1 MELPGYVPTPTRG
14 AIGSVLRITAIGLAM
29 VASAVKARLTA
40 TTDGGSASI
49 ALVRLLLS
57 AMISGTMK
65 ESLFLPMRAGR
76 RHWFTIGLKGSVSAD
91 MRLSGVS
98 LHMG

>member
-1 MELPGYVPTPTRG
+1 M
-14 AIGSVLRITAIGLAM
+14 LRITAIGLAM

-40 TTDGGSASI
+40 TTDGGAASI

-57 AMISGTMK
+57 AMISGPMR
-65 ESLFLPMRAGR
+65 ESLFLPVNSGR
-76 RHWFTIGLKGSVSAD
+76 RHWFTIGLKGVVSPD

-98 LHMG
+98 LHLK